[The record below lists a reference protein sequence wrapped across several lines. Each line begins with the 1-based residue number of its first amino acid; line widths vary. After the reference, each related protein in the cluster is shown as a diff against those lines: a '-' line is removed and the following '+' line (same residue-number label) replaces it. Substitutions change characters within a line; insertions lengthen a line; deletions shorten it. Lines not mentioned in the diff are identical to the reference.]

1 MTDPPNDKPGL
12 LNQSTVLHDWWP
24 LAASWGLM
32 GLEMPCISIVV
43 GNLPDPE
50 TMLAAFGGIAFPL
63 GLLVEAPII
72 MMLAASTALSRDSD
86 SFNRLQR
93 FMTSLAFFLTIIH
106 ALLAF
111 TPLWELAVVPAMD
124 IPESVQEPARE
135 SFAWLLPWTWAIADR
150 RFRQGLL
157 IHFGMKQVIVFGTGI
172 RLLATVGTLV
182 VLAINEMPGATIASA
197 SLSTGVIVE
206 AAYVRLRSRVV
217 VSGPLRASPAPA
229 EPLVLRKLLRFYMPL
244 ALTPILILAAQPIG
258 AAGMTRMPDALESL
272 AVWAPL
278 GGLIF
283 LLRSSGIAY
292 NEVCIRLSSRQNS
305 YSQLTQFAWVTGGL
319 FSAFLALLA
328 LSPLAPFWFQKV
340 VGLDPELASLGT
352 HALWLAV
359 PIPLLTFLQS
369 LYQGVL
375 VNAHRTR
382 PITEAVGCYL
392 GLTIAG
398 MAAGVIYGG
407 ITGLFVAL
415 LTYTAANLAQTAWL
429 AIRLKRLLGN
439 SPPQINTRGD

>member
-1 MTDPPNDKPGL
+1 MSRDQNNQGS

-32 GLEMPCISIVV
+32 GLEMPCISVVV

-86 SFNRLQR
+86 SFRRLQR
-93 FMTSLAFFLTIIH
+93 FMTCLAVLLTLLH
-106 ALLAF
+106 AALAF
-111 TPLWELAVVPAMD
+111 TPLWELVVVPAMD
-124 IPESVQEPARE
+124 IPSMVQSPARE

-157 IHFGMKQVIVFGTGI
+157 IQFGMKQVIVFGTAI
-172 RLLATVGTLV
+172 RLVATIGTLV
-182 VLAINEMPGATIASA
+182 ILAANDVPGATVASA
-197 SLSTGVIVE
+197 SLSIGVIVE
-206 AAYVRLRSRVV
+206 AAYVRFRSKPVV
-217 VSGPLRASPAPA
+217 VGPLRSSPPA
-229 EPLVLRKLLRFYMPL
+229 EKPLVLKRLLKFYIPL

-258 AAGMTRMPDALESL
+258 AAGMTRMPEPLESL

-292 NEVCIRLSSRQNS
+292 NEVCIRLSEKVDS
-305 YSQLTQFAWVTGGL
+305 YAHLRRFAWITGGL
-319 FSAFLALLA
+319 FSLMLAGLA
-328 LSPLAPFWFQKV
+328 ASPLAGFWFERV
-340 VGLDPELASLGT
+340 VGLDAELASLGT
-352 HALWLAV
+352 TAIWLAV

-369 LYQGVL
+369 LYQGLL
-375 VNAHRTR
+375 VNAHQTR
-382 PITEAVGCYL
+382 PITEAVCCYL
-392 GLTIAG
+392 GLTVAG
-398 MAAGVIYGG
+398 MATGVVFGS
-407 ITGLFVAL
+407 ITGLYVAL

-429 AIRLKRLLGN
+429 YIRSRHLLRS
-439 SPPQINTRGD
+439 SPLQINAREH